1 MKYHVGTDIGGTF
14 TDCVVLDRSGQIVV
28 SKSPSTPPDFARGLM
43 HALDDAAAQMGLSLS
58 ELLEDTR
65 LFPHGCTV
73 ATNTLINQSGVDVGV
88 ITTLGFEET
97 LYIMRG
103 SAYCQG
109 LPVEDWYHKPQN
121 ERPFDIVALD
131 RIVGVAE
138 RMDRTG
144 REVVE
149 LDEVAVEKAAEL
161 LVEGR
166 GCEAITIAF
175 LWSFVDPEHEN
186 RAREIVERAFPE
198 VRVNTSSEVV
208 ALIGEYE
215 RFSTAVLNS
224 YLRPEV
230 ERYVQ
235 ELHGRLQDQSLAS
248 PFLIMQAHGGLA
260 PWDSAARRAVSM
272 LQSGPAGG
280 VIAAKIIGDLI
291 GSDNVIT
298 ADMGGTSFDISLI
311 TEGSLQYTTRS
322 YHSRHVVA
330 SPMLDIESIGAGGG
344 SIASVEGG
352 VCKVGPQSAGADP
365 GPVCYG
371 RGGTRPTVTDANLV
385 LGYLNPDYFLG
396 GKMSLDKEG
405 AERAIREQI
414 AEPLGLD
421 LAEAALGIHRIVNAH
436 MSDAARFHLLSRGC
450 DPRDFDLLLFGG
462 ATAVHAVGIGEDLE
476 ARNII
481 IPLAGLATVLS
492 AFGIVNTDVIRTCSN
507 SVSLPLVAES
517 MGALEKQ
524 FRLLEAQGVEELVAD
539 GFDENE
545 VVTERTASIRY
556 HLQLTEV
563 DVELSA
569 EELTA
574 EGTRDIVDRFDRRY
588 AELYGKNAG
597 FKEGGR
603 DVISQF
609 VRAVARTPKV
619 QLQPRNGGAPDAD
632 AARKGMRQAYFSGV
646 GFTPT
651 HVYDGDELK
660 SGVNVPGPAILEM
673 LATTVLLPP
682 GYRAQLDAY
691 RNIYLRKEG

>member
-1 MKYHVGTDIGGTF
+1 
-14 TDCVVLDRSGQIVV
+14 VVLDRSGKIVV
-28 SKSPSTPPDFARGLM
+28 SKSPSTPPDFAKGLID
-43 HALDDAAAQMGLSLS
+43 ALDDAAVQMDLSLS
-58 ELLEDTR
+58 ELLENTQ

-73 ATNTLINQSGVDVGV
+73 ATNTLINQSGVKVGV
-88 ITTLGFEET
+88 ITTMGFEET

-121 ERPFDIVALD
+121 KRPFDVVPLD

-138 RMDRTG
+138 RMDRSG
-144 REVVE
+144 DEVVE
-149 LDEVAVEKAAEL
+149 LDEVGVRKAAEF
-161 LVEGR
+161 LVTEKN
-166 GCEAITIAF
+166 CEAVTIAF
-175 LWSFVDPEHEN
+175 LWSFINPEHEN
-186 RAREIVERAFPE
+186 RAREIVEQAFSD

-230 ERYVQ
+230 ERYVR
-235 ELHGRLQDQSLAS
+235 ELHGQLQDRSLAS

-280 VIAAKIIGDLI
+280 VIAGKIIGDLI
-291 GSDNVIT
+291 DSGSIIT

-311 TEGSLQYTTRS
+311 TEGSLQYTTKS

-330 SPMLDIESIGAGGG
+330 TPMVDIESIGAGGG
-344 SIASVEGG
+344 SIATVEGG

-371 RGGTRPTVTDANLV
+371 RGGREPTVTDANLV
-385 LGYLNPDYFLG
+385 LGYLNPDHFLG
-396 GKMSLDKEG
+396 GKMTLDKEG

-414 AEPLGLD
+414 AAPLGLD
-421 LAEAALGIHRIVNAH
+421 VAEAAFGIHRIVNAH
-436 MSDAARFHLLSRGC
+436 MSDAVRFHVLSRGC

-476 ARNII
+476 AKNII

-492 AFGIVNTDVIRTCSN
+492 AFGIVNTDVIRTYSS

-517 MGALEKQ
+517 MEALEKQ
-524 FRLLEAQGVEELVAD
+524 YQLLESQGVEELVAD
-539 GFDENE
+539 GFKKDE
-545 VVTERTASIRY
+545 VVTERIASIRY

-569 EELTA
+569 AELTA
-574 EGTRDIVDRFDRRY
+574 KGTQDIVDRFDRRY

-597 FKEGGR
+597 FKEAGR

-619 QLQPRNGGAPDAD
+619 QLQPQNGGKAGA
-632 AARKGMRQAYFSGV
+632 ASARKEERDAYFPGV
-646 GFTPT
+646 GFSPT
-651 HVYDGDELK
+651 NVYDGDKLE
-660 SGVNVPGPAILEM
+660 SGVTVRGPAILEM
-673 LATTVLLPP
+673 LATTVLVPP
-682 GYRAQLDAY
+682 GYRARFDPY